1 MPCESAIKM
10 EFCLTKFGEPW
21 NAMKI
26 TFEGHSTEVLAT
38 LDAANLKALEICGL
52 AVGRI
57 NEL

>member
-1 MPCESAIKM
+1 M